1 MTYIVPPLETDP
13 ATLAQEA
20 LDYLEENIPG
30 FSATPASIEGWL
42 LEANARLAAEIRDL
56 AADVTTE
63 IFRYYGTLVGVRPI
77 EATAASAV
85 STWTVVDDAGYTI
98 PAGTLVGIP
107 ATGDELYSFVVQD
120 DVVIPPGETATGAGE
135 VLLVAEEA
143 GAAAS
148 GLSGVPQLV
157 DALAYVQAIALVSDT
172 AGGDAEDDD
181 HYLGRLRDELTLQSP
196 RPILPRDFAVLARRI
211 GGVERVLALD
221 LYDPGPPED
230 TAAEGVISLALVDA
244 EGQAVPAPVKTAVAN
259 LFAERRLLNVEVN
272 LIDPTYTEVDVSFTA
287 VAFPGFDPAD
297 VETRAIAAVEA
308 YLSPSTWGSPPFG
321 DPSSGGGW
329 IPDTLVRYS
338 ELYEVLN
345 RVEGLNY
352 VETLELAAAGDPQS
366 EQNVALAGVAALPE
380 AGAIAG
386 AVTAP

>member
-1 MTYIVPPLETDP
+1 
-13 ATLAQEA
+13 
-20 LDYLEENIPG
+20 
-30 FSATPASIEGWL
+30 
-42 LEANARLAAEIRDL
+42 
-56 AADVTTE
+56 
-63 IFRYYGTLVGVRPI
+63 
-77 EATAASAV
+77 
-85 STWTVVDDAGYTI
+85 
-98 PAGTLVGIP
+98 
-107 ATGDELYSFVVQD
+107 
-120 DVVIPPGETATGAGE
+120 
-135 VLLVAEEA
+135 
-143 GAAAS
+143 
-148 GLSGVPQLV
+148 
-157 DALAYVQAIALVSDT
+157 
-172 AGGDAEDDD
+172 
-181 HYLGRLRDELTLQSP
+181 
-196 RPILPRDFAVLARRI
+196 VLARRI

-321 DPSSGGGW
+321 
-329 IPDTLVRYS
+329 
-338 ELYEVLN
+338 
-345 RVEGLNY
+345 EGLNY